1 MKIGYAVMKDGSSAD
16 VVEKRKMELDA
27 DKLFVDMGKQN
38 DGLSEALAYARPGDI
53 LIVSDVH
60 EISEE
65 VGEFIRWCMKINRLG
80 LTLVCR
86 KQKID
91 TSAMEWQFILNVL
104 GRRECYA
111 DTAFDPQEHGRSLKS
126 RYLEELD
133 QYILRAEAG
142 EITVKEVC
150 ERMKIGKSTYYR
162 RWRVIHGRG
171 KK

>member
-1 MKIGYAVMKDGSSAD
+1 MKIGYALMKDDGSAD
-16 VVEKRKMELDA
+16 AVEKMKNNLDVY
-27 DKLFVDMGKQN
+27 KLFTDTEGRS
-38 DGLSEALAYARPGDI
+38 DGLAEALEYARPGDV
-53 LIVSDVH
+53 LVVADVH
-60 EISEE
+60 EISED

-91 TSAMEWQFILNVL
+91 TSGVEWQFILNML
-104 GRRECYA
+104 ERCYA
-111 DTAFDPQEHGRSLKS
+111 DDPFDPQEHGRSKKS

-133 QYILRAEAG
+133 NYFLRVEAG

-162 RWRVIHGRG
+162 RWRAIHGRG